1 MCVINEVSLFGQ
13 IIYSITIGYSRITRH
28 ERVSSIDME
37 GAAAMPTETATTAEP
52 AFTVDNIHI
61 SDADLPPFTDMPFED
76 IEELHLDHP
85 GASDEEYRK
94 RRDHIASLSKKFRE
108 TGVITDVEYTEKEQ
122 GIWRHVAERL
132 QELHQKH
139 ASPFYLKAKRDL
151 GISTDRIPQLS
162 EMNRRLNELTNFR
175 LAPVEGLVD
184 TRAFLSWLSWRTMLS
199 TQYIRHHSRPE
210 YTPEPDIVHEA
221 IGHIPMFTNPNF
233 ADYSQFIG
241 HGARVAN
248 DEQLEALGRLYWFTV
263 EFGMVE
269 HEGDVKA
276 YGAGLLSSFGEL
288 EHAFSD
294 KVERRPFD
302 LEEVIA
308 TPFEYSEMQTLLYV
322 IPSYAELKEV
332 TRRYI
337 TSF

>member
-1 MCVINEVSLFGQ
+1 MGGS
-13 IIYSITIGYSRITRH
+13 
-28 ERVSSIDME
+28 
-37 GAAAMPTETATTAEP
+37 AAMQSQAVTSTAENDP
-52 AFTVDNIHI
+52 AIDNIHI
-61 SDADLPPFTDMPFED
+61 SDADLPDFTDMPFED

-85 GASDEEYRK
+85 GASDEDYRK

-108 TGVITDVEYTEKEQ
+108 TGVITDVDYTEKEQ

-132 QELHQKH
+132 EELHEKH
-139 ASPFYLKAKRDL
+139 ASPFYLKAKKDL
-151 GISTDRIPQLS
+151 GISNDRIPQLS
-162 EMNRRLNELTNFR
+162 EMNRRLKELTNFR
-175 LAPVEGLVD
+175 LAPIEGLVD

-199 TQYIRHHSRPE
+199 TQYIRHHSRPD

-233 ADYSQFIG
+233 ADYSQFVG
-241 HGARVAN
+241 HGARIA
-248 DEQLEALGRLYWFTV
+248 DDKQLEKLGRLYWFTV
-263 EFGMVE
+263 EFGLVE

-294 KVERRPFD
+294 EVERRPFD
-302 LEEVIA
+302 LEEVIDQ
-308 TPFEYSEMQTLLYV
+308 EYTYSDMQPVLYV

-332 TRRYI
+332 TRKYI
-337 TSF
+337 ERIAKR